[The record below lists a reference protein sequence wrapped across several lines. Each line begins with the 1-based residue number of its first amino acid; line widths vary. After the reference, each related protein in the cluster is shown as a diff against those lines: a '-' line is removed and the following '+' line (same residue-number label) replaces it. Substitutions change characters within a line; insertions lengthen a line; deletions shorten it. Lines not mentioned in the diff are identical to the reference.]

1 MFSLTP
7 KLLELCAVRRKLGTN
22 LFCTDQSS
30 AGMHILH
37 GHPEC
42 TMGGSQ
48 KNSDWLL
55 NIRHGWWQNDF
66 FFCKTCKSNMAQY
79 HGTGWTKTSRWNGL
93 EILNPNHMWKGKI
106 GSSEI
111 GQKSLYFFF
120 IMMASLKIASFIE
133 DFNLK
138 FDWSRVLCWS
148 VRLKPSDAP
157 CVSMHATPMCQLSLG
172 CDTAYNWNT
181 NYILTREMVVL
192 RPILVFHR

>member
-1 MFSLTP
+1 MNDVFQFLTMRFFNDVSKNCKISCKRCILNDASNTPTLTP

-93 EILNPNHMWKGKI
+93 EIWIQTTCEKVK
-106 GSSEI
+106 
-111 GQKSLYFFF
+111 
-120 IMMASLKIASFIE
+120 
-133 DFNLK
+133 
-138 FDWSRVLCWS
+138 
-148 VRLKPSDAP
+148 
-157 CVSMHATPMCQLSLG
+157 
-172 CDTAYNWNT
+172 
-181 NYILTREMVVL
+181 
-192 RPILVFHR
+192 